1 MARPPLP
8 LGTYGKIKAWQD
20 GKIWLARAQF
30 RDYDGTIRP
39 VKRSGKTKA
48 AAERA
53 LRATLVDRQTPV
65 KQAEITAETRVAK
78 VAELWLA
85 EVERAVD
92 AGTKSPGT
100 LDAYRSIYQRH
111 VKPALS
117 SLRVREVDTPVID
130 RVLTTIKQKTVS
142 GARTAKIVISGL
154 MRLAARHG
162 AVAINPVREVAQIEG
177 TQRHKPRSLTA
188 DERQQWL
195 EAVEASEVAQTW
207 DLLDLSLMML
217 ATGCR
222 IGECLAIG
230 WDEVDLNQATVD
242 VCWRL
247 VRRKSVGLLRL
258 ASTKT
263 GESGERLI
271 PLPSWAVTMLKRRRL
286 AIASGVQP
294 VFPDSLGGWRDPS
307 NVRRV
312 WRQVRDDAGIE
323 GLVSHT
329 LRKTVASFL
338 DDAAVPT
345 RKISDQLGHSKVSMT
360 QDHYLGRKLTDRQT
374 ADVLEK
380 LMGPATHEP

>member
-8 LGTYGKIKAWQD
+8 LGTYGKIKTWQV
-20 GKIWLARAQF
+20 GVTWLARVQF
-30 RDYDGTIRP
+30 RDFDGTVRP

-48 AAERA
+48 AAIRELKAA
-53 LRATLVDRQTPV
+53 LADRQRPV
-65 KQAEITAETRVAK
+65 KQAEITPQTTMEK
-78 VAELWLA
+78 VATLWM
-85 EVERAVD
+85 VEIEAAVE
-92 AGTKSPGT
+92 ANRKSPGT

-111 VKPALS
+111 VKPALDG
-117 SLRVREVDTPVID
+117 LRVREVDTPVVD
-130 RVLTTIKQKTVS
+130 RLLDAIKSKTVS
-142 GARTAKIVISGL
+142 GARTAKIVISGM

-162 AVAINPVREVAQIEG
+162 AVAVNPVREVGRIEA
-177 TQRHKPRSLTA
+177 HPRPKAKSLTGK
-188 DERQQWL
+188 ERQQWL
-195 EAVEASEVAQTW
+195 DAVADSDAAQTW
-207 DLLDLSLMML
+207 DLPDLSLMML

-230 WDEVDLNQATVD
+230 WHEVDLDQASVD

-247 VRRKSVGLLRL
+247 VRRKGVGLLRL
-258 ASTKT
+258 SSTKT

-286 AIASGVQP
+286 AIASQVQP

-312 WRQVRDDAGIE
+312 WRQVRDKAGIT

-345 RKISDQLGHSKVSMT
+345 RKISDQLGHSRVSMT
-360 QDHYLGRKLTDRQT
+360 QDHYIGRKLTDRQT
-374 ADVLEK
+374 ADVLEE
-380 LMGPATHEP
+380 LLGSDSA

>member
-8 LGTYGKIKAWQD
+8 LGTYGKIKTWQEN
-20 GKIWLARAQF
+20 GAWLARVKF
-30 RDYDGTIRP
+30 RDFDGTVRP
-39 VKRSGKTKA
+39 VKRSGTTKA
-48 AAERA
+48 AAIRKLKEA
-53 LRATLVDRQTPV
+53 LADRQRPV
-65 KQAEITAETRVAK
+65 KQAEITPHTTMETVAK
-78 VAELWLA
+78 LWLA
-85 EVERAVD
+85 EIEAAVD

-100 LDAYRSIYQRH
+100 LDTYQSIYHRH
-111 VKPALS
+111 VEPALKA
-117 SLRVREVDTPVID
+117 LRVREVDTPVVD
-130 RVLTTIKQKTVS
+130 RFLETTKKKTVS
-142 GARTAKIVISGL
+142 GARTAKIVISGM

-162 AVAINPVREVAQIEG
+162 AVAINPVREVGRIEA
-177 TQRHKPRSLTA
+177 TPRPAPKSLTGE
-188 DERQQWL
+188 ERQQWL
-195 EAVEASEVAQTW
+195 DAVTASEAAHVW
-207 DLLDLSLMML
+207 DLPDLSLMML

-230 WDEVDLNQATVD
+230 WDEVDLDQATVD

-258 ASTKT
+258 PSTKT

-271 PLPSWAVTMLKRRRL
+271 PLPSWAIIMLKRRRL
-286 AIASGVQP
+286 AIASQVQP

-312 WRQVRDDAGIE
+312 WRQVRDDAGIK

-345 RKISDQLGHSKVSMT
+345 RKISDQLGHSRVSMT
-360 QDHYLGRKLTDRQT
+360 QDHYIGRKLTDRQT

-380 LMGPATHEP
+380 LLGSDGA

>member
-1 MARPPLP
+1 MSRPPLP
-8 LGTYGKIKAWQD
+8 LGTYGKIKAWQE
-20 GKIWLARAQF
+20 GKTWLARVKF
-30 RDYDGTIRP
+30 RDFDGLVRL

-53 LRATLVDRQTPV
+53 LKAALADRQMAV
-65 KQAEITAETRVAK
+65 KQVEITAQTTMNK
-78 VAELWLA
+78 LAELWLA
-85 EVERAVD
+85 EIECAVN

-100 LDAYRSIYQRH
+100 LDAYRSIYRRH
-111 VKPALS
+111 VKSALGA
-117 SLRVREVDTPVID
+117 LRVREVDTPVVD
-130 RVLTTIKQKTVS
+130 RVLGATKNKTVS
-142 GARTAKIVISGL
+142 GARTAKTVISGM

-162 AVAINPVREVAQIEG
+162 AVTVNPVREVGRIEG
-177 TQRHKPRSLTA
+177 TPRHKPKSLTA
-188 DERQQWL
+188 EERQQWL
-195 EAVEASEVAQTW
+195 DALETSEPAQLW
-207 DLLDLSLMML
+207 DLPDLSLMML

-230 WDEVDLNQATVD
+230 WQQVDLDRATVE

-247 VRRKSVGLLRL
+247 VRRRGVGLLRL
-258 ASTKT
+258 PSTK
-263 GESGERLI
+263 SGERGERVI
-271 PLPSWAVTMLKRRRL
+271 PLPSWAMTMLKRRRL
-286 AIASGVQP
+286 AIASHVQP

-312 WRQVRDDAGIE
+312 WRRVRDDAGIP

-345 RKISDQLGHSKVSMT
+345 RKISDQLGHSRVSMT

-380 LMGPATHEP
+380 LLGSSGA